1 MTRTG
6 PIRRPAR
13 RRPDPAAADRRG
25 PAPLSPTDA
34 MCTLVGSMTEVEQR
48 ATTRTAR
55 RHRDWRP
62 SMHTGFGTFVVVA
75 PIAVVVAGV
84 VLDRA
89 GYSMVG
95 ITMTMLGAVAF
106 LVMLFIVGLWG

>member
-1 MTRTG
+1 MNV
-6 PIRRPAR
+6 
-13 RRPDPAAADRRG
+13 
-25 PAPLSPTDA
+25 
-34 MCTLVGSMTEVEQR
+34 MCTLVGSMTDVEQR
-48 ATTRTAR
+48 ATTSRAR

-89 GYSMVG
+89 GFSMVG
-95 ITMTMLGAVAF
+95 ITMTMVGAVAF
-106 LVMLFIVGLWG
+106 LVMLFIVGLRG